1 LILELPYPI
10 SANRYWSTRVF
21 GKVAMTYVSPEAK
34 AYKQHAAWAAK
45 AAGVRV
51 VDGDVSVTYVLHPKL
66 TVKGEASRVRC
77 DLDNVLKVL
86 GDAMNGVAWVDDKQ
100 IVEIHARIG
109 EPVKDGA
116 ISISIEPVVTLE
128 PIQGILP
135 MTATEL
141 IKRNDRYWRD
151 KGHPF

>member
-1 LILELPYPI
+1 MITLPYPI
-10 SANRYWSTRVF
+10 SANRYWRTRVA
-21 GKVAMTYVSPEAK
+21 GSVVMTYVSAEAK
-34 AYKQHAAWAAK
+34 AYKQHAAWAAR

-51 VDGDVSVTYVLHPKL
+51 TESDVSVAYVLHPKL

-109 EPVKDGA
+109 DPVKDGA
-116 ISISIEPVVTLE
+116 ISILIT
-128 PIQGILP
+128 PILSD
-135 MTATEL
+135 A
-141 IKRNDRYWRD
+141 
-151 KGHPF
+151 HV

>member
-1 LILELPYPI
+1 MITLRLPYPI
-10 SANRYWSTRVF
+10 SNNLYWRTRVM

-51 VDGDVSVTYVLHPKL
+51 VDGDVSVSYVLHPKL

-116 ISISIEPVVTLE
+116 ITVTITPIVVVAVQRDML
-128 PIQGILP
+128 LP
-135 MTATEL
+135 A
-141 IKRNDRYWRD
+141 NV
-151 KGHPF
+151 

>member
-1 LILELPYPI
+1 MTITLPYPI
-10 SANRYWSTRVF
+10 SANLYWRTCVI
-21 GKVAMTYVSPEAK
+21 GKRAQTYVSAEAK
-34 AYKQHAAWAAK
+34 AYKQHAAWLAR

-51 VDGDVSVTYVLHPKL
+51 LECEVSVAYVLHPKL

-116 ISISIEPVVTLE
+116 ITISIEPVVITVPTQAQFALQQPAE
-128 PIQGILP
+128 A
-135 MTATEL
+135 M
-141 IKRNDRYWRD
+141 
-151 KGHPF
+151 PF